1 MSIRPSGVRP
11 SVPNSNAT
19 LFILFNSSYFE
30 SLISNKFTI
39 SIEIFNESSSLIYV
53 NCNENDQ
60 IDGEKIGT
68 IVNYVIDVLKSSTQK
83 KNDIDP
89 DSGKEIYQ
97 KYSRALSEMFGSLDE
112 YVKTLE
118 IKEIKKGFII
128 NEMMNLQ
135 PYEI

>member
-1 MSIRPSGVRP
+1 
-11 SVPNSNAT
+11 
-19 LFILFNSSYFE
+19 
-30 SLISNKFTI
+30 
-39 SIEIFNESSSLIYV
+39 LIYV